1 MAFSIIKMI
10 KTNPGILRDEIIN
23 HTDERFA
30 LDTLSTV
37 MRRTY
42 DVLNILKEAGVIVES
57 YKRYHYDPFV
67 LEGA

>member
-57 YKRYHYDPFV
+57 NKRYHYDPFV
-67 LEGA
+67 LEGS